1 MDRSSKKEAL
11 TPQQVAQKARE
22 VQSQGRVASGGR
34 NAPPRSGLHSNQSA
48 SVPHE
53 RQRSS
58 PAMSSSSLSP
68 SVLDFARMTQTQ
80 AQAQRT
86 AARIAELESQGKEE
100 ARNDA
105 VMMDMDEP
113 EFTVYPGTV
122 ARRNITVRRSRD
134 RLSGRPD
141 VPPRT
146 PEHVL
151 RRRSMDRPRD
161 TEYGEQVSRATSA
174 VTFQRKHAEELKGS
188 YRVVPYPKDDPDEGY
203 RFAGKGDSDEPKPL
217 GHSWSRNPGRNYPG
231 GDLQGE
237 EGKTAPENSD
247 SDSTSDDEDVSQED
261 EEIPL
266 FLRRDIPPFE
276 DAPGIHGALL
286 HLWEERQKA

>member
-1 MDRSSKKEAL
+1 
-11 TPQQVAQKARE
+11 
-22 VQSQGRVASGGR
+22 
-34 NAPPRSGLHSNQSA
+34 
-48 SVPHE
+48 
-53 RQRSS
+53 
-58 PAMSSSSLSP
+58 MSSSSLSP

-80 AQAQRT
+80 AQAHRT
-86 AARIAELESQGKEE
+86 AVRIAEFLKSQGKEE

-105 VMMDMDEP
+105 VMMDMGMNKP
-113 EFTVYPGTV
+113 ESTVYPGTV
-122 ARRNITVRRSRD
+122 ARRNITVCRSCD

-146 PEHVL
+146 PDHVL

-161 TEYGEQVSRATSA
+161 KEYGEQVSRATSA
-174 VTFQRKHAEELKGS
+174 VTFKRNHAKELKGR

-203 RFAGKGDSDEPKPL
+203 RYAGKGDSDELKPL
-217 GHSWSRNPGRNYPG
+217 DHSWSRNPGINYPG

-237 EGKTAPENSD
+237 EGKTLPLNSD
-247 SDSTSDDEDVSQED
+247 SDSSSEDENDSQED

-286 HLWEERQKA
+286 DLWQERQKASFELVQALNEDNVVLF